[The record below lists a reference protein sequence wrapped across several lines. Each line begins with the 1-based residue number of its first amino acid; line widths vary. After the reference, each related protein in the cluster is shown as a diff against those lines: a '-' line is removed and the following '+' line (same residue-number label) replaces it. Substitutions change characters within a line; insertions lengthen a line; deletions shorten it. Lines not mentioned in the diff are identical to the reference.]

1 MSHHID
7 GAYFSDKT
15 ANIGSLFLVEGL
27 HLANLKF

>member
-15 ANIGSLFLVEGL
+15 ANIGSLFLVERFML
-27 HLANLKF
+27 SKP